1 VCVLKRVHELV
12 LNKIKNVILTFFFP
26 VFLMDVMGEKKNNNR
41 LKRTALKQKKKKHMH
56 TGKEL
61 EAH

>member
-1 VCVLKRVHELV
+1 MAFMGG
-12 LNKIKNVILTFFFP
+12 KITIN
-26 VFLMDVMGEKKNNNR
+26 

-56 TGKEL
+56 TRKEL